1 MTTLPP
7 WSTGLRRADDPA
19 TGWADRRYARWFWV
33 LSVMGVIVMIIAWYW
48 FGSAHEEEMT
58 EQPKALA
65 AGSTEAGFGAVVG
78 GVPLV
83 FAHLVGLVLLAIIAV
98 RGRAKKWTGFVYSIV
113 AVALASGIGI
123 GVAQVLW
130 AGELFMMGVG
140 APALVPSQP

>member
-1 MTTLPP
+1 
-7 WSTGLRRADDPA
+7 
-19 TGWADRRYARWFWV
+19 V
-33 LSVMGVIVMIIAWYW
+33 LSVVGVVVMIVAWNW
-48 FGSAHEEEMT
+48 FGLAHEEEMT

-83 FAHLVGLVLLAIIAV
+83 FAHLVGLVLLAIVAV
-98 RGRAKKWTGFVYSIV
+98 RGRAKRWTGFVYAVV

-123 GVAQVLW
+123 VVAQVLW

-140 APALVPSQP
+140 APGLVPSEP